1 MMDYAEA
8 LRFLRGRIERDG
20 HLVGVAAGSG
30 ITAKYAVAGGCD
42 LVLALSSGKYRQM
55 GCSSMAGFLCYA
67 NSNDLVMDYAL
78 RELMRPCAGVP
89 LLFGLNASDP
99 TRAMY
104 DYIREIKR
112 MGFTG
117 VVNYPTA
124 GMIDGRFRAALEAG
138 RLEEA
143 NRLLG
148 RPFAIDWTVEHGRK
162 LGHKLGFPTANQH
175 IGEEF
180 ARPRFGVYATRVLI
194 DGVPYAAATN
204 VGIKPTVGSDCV
216 SAESYIL
223 DWSGDLYGRRIETQ
237 FLKFLRPEEKFE
249 TLEELRHAIG
259 VDAERAREAVAA
271 ACAAGGC
278 T

>member
-1 MMDYAEA
+1 MDYAEA

-124 GMIDGRFRAALEAG
+124 GMIDGRFRAALEAEG
-138 RLEEA
+138 FSLTVLPFRTTAENLARYVCDRLTEQ
-143 NRLLG
+143 
-148 RPFAIDWTVEHGRK
+148 
-162 LGHKLGFPTANQH
+162 GFP
-175 IGEEF
+175 
-180 ARPRFGVYATRVLI
+180 
-194 DGVPYAAATN
+194 
-204 VGIKPTVGSDCV
+204 V
-216 SAESYIL
+216 SQV
-223 DWSGDLYGRRIETQ
+223 DLYETPNNCAIYRRT
-237 FLKFLRPEEKFE
+237 
-249 TLEELRHAIG
+249 A
-259 VDAERAREAVAA
+259 
-271 ACAAGGC
+271 
-278 T
+278 

>member
-78 RELMRPCAGVP
+78 RELMRPCARVP

-104 DYIREIKR
+104 DYIREIKK

-124 GMIDGRFRAALEAG
+124 GMIDGRFRAALEAEG
-138 RLEEA
+138 AGYEREVEA
-143 NRLLG
+143 IRFAHYCGLLTQ
-148 RPFAIDWTVEHGRK
+148 RT
-162 LGHKLGFPTANQH
+162 
-175 IGEEF
+175 EF
-180 ARPRFGVYATRVLI
+180 Q
-194 DGVPYAAATN
+194 
-204 VGIKPTVGSDCV
+204 C
-216 SAESYIL
+216 
-223 DWSGDLYGRRIETQ
+223 
-237 FLKFLRPEEKFE
+237 KF
-249 TLEELRHAIG
+249 
-259 VDAERAREAVAA
+259 
-271 ACAAGGC
+271 
-278 T
+278 

>member
-104 DYIREIKR
+104 DYIREIKK

-124 GMIDGRFRAALEAG
+124 GMIDGRFRAALEEKPHDI
-138 RLEEA
+138 RLWQPSVVIPVINYA
-143 NRLLG
+143 LHLQSCDLR
-148 RPFAIDWTVEHGRK
+148 RAVFAQT
-162 LGHKLGFPTANQH
+162 GH
-175 IGEEF
+175 
-180 ARPRFGVYATRVLI
+180 
-194 DGVPYAAATN
+194 
-204 VGIKPTVGSDCV
+204 
-216 SAESYIL
+216 
-223 DWSGDLYGRRIETQ
+223 Q
-237 FLKFLRPEEKFE
+237 FLHLGKSLRAFKLKRQRPVFIVSELLIKFMQYINQGLTLRLIPCEHL
-249 TLEELRHAIG
+249 TNQQ
-259 VDAERAREAVAA
+259 
-271 ACAAGGC
+271 
-278 T
+278 